1 MAYPTL
7 DRLIRKE
14 VALATIRAIEP
25 PQGHIGLSIVPFR
38 AVATDDV
45 IFDYAKPTVTG
56 LAPARAEDAES
67 ELAQKDTIF
76 GGVGRAAVLDWAQK
90 DHYTASDVSRYRET
104 ALIEAGLRG
113 INSVNLPLTV
123 GTQLE
128 DMRAKFARDD
138 ASRRRRIDNRIEW
151 MIMTALSTAGITY
164 NDNKIKFTVDYV
176 RPAGQNDQA
185 PAGGLWTLTTSDP
198 IGDVIAVKEYMEE
211 THGISITRAISS
223 QKIINSMINSD
234 RFIARTGLV
243 VGGTPVSSPIDLN
256 YVLPGWNPAAALAVV
271 ENATG
276 VRFTPYDSVY
286 RTRPIGGTTVTNN
299 RFFPQNKILFLPD
312 PQQIGELE
320 DGDGLGFGKVLT
332 SPHPEGNWESGFY
345 EWERETEDP
354 WGTDRGTG
362 IKAFPVFP
370 YMQYTFTM
378 VPIA

>member
-7 DRLIRKE
+7 DRLVRKE

-45 IFDYAKPTVTG
+45 IFDYAKPTVSG

-113 INSVNLPLTV
+113 VNAVNLPLTV

-138 ASRRRRIDNRIEW
+138 AARRRRIDNRIEW

-176 RPAGQNDQA
+176 RPAGQHDQV
-185 PAGGLWTLTTSDP
+185 PAGGLWSLTTSDP
-198 IGDVIAVKEYMEE
+198 IGDVIAVREYMEE
-211 THGISITRAISS
+211 THGISITRAIAS
-223 QKIINSMINSD
+223 QKILNSMMNSD
-234 RFIARTGLV
+234 RFVARTGLV

-286 RTRPIGGTTVTNN
+286 RTRPIGSTTVTNN
-299 RFFPQNKILFLPD
+299 RFFPQNKIVFLPD
-312 PQQIGELE
+312 SQQIGELE
-320 DGDGLGFGKVLT
+320 DGDGLGFGKTLT

>member
-1 MAYPTL
+1 MATPTQ

-38 AVATDDV
+38 DVATDDV

-76 GGVGRAAVLDWAQK
+76 GGTGRAAVLDWAQK
-90 DHYTASDVSRYRET
+90 DHYTASDVSRYREA
-104 ALIEAGLRG
+104 ALIDARLGGVNGLR
-113 INSVNLPLTV
+113 LPLVV
-123 GTQLE
+123 GSQLE
-128 DMRAKFARDD
+128 DMRRKFATDD
-138 ASRRRRIDNRIEW
+138 VARRRRLDNRIEW
-151 MIMTALSTAGITY
+151 LIMTALSTGGITY
-164 NDNKIKFTVDYV
+164 NDNKIRFTVDFG
-176 RPAGQNDQA
+176 RPAGQHDQV
-185 PAGGLWTLTTSDP
+185 PAGGLWTLGTSDP
-198 IGDVIAVKEYMEE
+198 IGDVKAVVQYMDD
-211 THGISITRAISS
+211 TYGIKVSRAVTS
-223 QKIINSMINSD
+223 QKVINSMINSD

-243 VGGTPVSSPIDLN
+243 VGGTPVSSPIDLD
-256 YVLPGWNPAAALAVV
+256 YVLPGWDNEAARRVV
-271 ENATG
+271 ETATG
-276 VRFTPYDSVY
+276 VSFQPYDSVY
-286 RTRPIGGTTVTNN
+286 RTRPIGGTTTTNN

-312 PQQIGELE
+312 EAQIADLE
-320 DGDGLGFGKVLT
+320 DGDGLGFGKTLT
-332 SPHPEGNWESGFY
+332 SPHPEGNWQPGFY

-378 VPIA
+378 VPIP

>member
-25 PQGHIGLSIVPFR
+25 PQGHIGLGIVPFR
-38 AVATDDV
+38 SVASDDV

-76 GGVGRAAVLDWAQK
+76 GGVGRAAILDWAQK

-104 ALIEAGLRG
+104 ALIEARTTGV
-113 INSVNLPLTV
+113 NSLSLPLTV
-123 GTQLE
+123 GSQLE

-138 ASRRRRIDNRIEW
+138 AARRRRLDNRIEW
-151 MIMTALSTAGITY
+151 LIMTALSTGGISY
-164 NDNKIKFTVDYV
+164 NDNKIKFTVDYG
-176 RPAGQNDQA
+176 RPPGQHDQA
-185 PAGGLWTLTTSDP
+185 PAGGLWSLSTSDP
-198 IGDVIAVKEYMEE
+198 IGDVLSVKEFMEE
-211 THGISITRAISS
+211 THGISVTRAIAS

-243 VGGTPVSSPIDLN
+243 VGGSPSSPIDLN

-276 VRFTPYDSVY
+276 VQFTPYDSVY
-286 RTRPIGGTTVTNN
+286 RTRPIGSTTTTNN
-299 RFFPQNKILFLPD
+299 RFLPQNKIVFLPD
-312 PQQIGELE
+312 GGQIGDLE
-320 DGDGLGFGKVLT
+320 EGDGLGFGKTLT
-332 SPHPEGNWESGFY
+332 SPHPEGNWQSGFY

-370 YMQYTFTM
+370 FMQYTFTM
-378 VPIA
+378 LPIA